1 MTKTIALFRNGLGNF
16 ILYTPALQ
24 ALASMDESGKID
36 VCIDSEW
43 KDYRRQALI
52 DMIKGCPFVESLI
65 DFPNGIEDKKYNCFF
80 WTRHT
85 YPSAALEYFRTKEP
99 RLDVGGMNW
108 TTSGI
113 HEIDYYMNLVRER
126 FGYTGET
133 PKQYA
138 PKCEGSVLGEQK
150 KTVITFCNGSY
161 GHIAGSKKWPYFKE
175 LIETIKSYFNAAT
188 VKIGS
193 NDELSD
199 CKCDYGFVNNV
210 SILQTANIIAQSN
223 LLITT
228 DTCNMHI
235 GDALNVPMVV
245 LWGGSILSKNR
256 PVNGK
261 NIVVQTKP
269 GCAPCHEG
277 SQYNS
282 CSDYKCMNKISVGQ
296 VMQAARTI
304 LEK

>member
-24 ALASMDESGKID
+24 ALASMDDSGKVD

-43 KDYRRQALI
+43 NDYRRPSLI
-52 DMIKGCPFVESLI
+52 DLIKGCPFVENII
-65 DFPNGIEDKKYNCFF
+65 DFPNGIEDKKYDRYF

-85 YPSAALEYFRTKEP
+85 FPSAAMEYFRMKEH

-108 TTSGI
+108 TISGV
-113 HEIDYYMNLVRER
+113 HEIDFYMSLVRER
-126 FGYTGET
+126 FGYSGET

-138 PKCEGSVLGEQK
+138 PKCDGSVLGEQSK
-150 KTVITFCNGSY
+150 KIITFCNGSY
-161 GHIAGSKKWPYFKE
+161 GHISGSKKWPYFKE
-175 LIETIKSYFNAAT
+175 LIEITKEYFNLTT

-193 NDELSD
+193 NDELLD
-199 CKCDYGFVNNV
+199 CKCDYDYVNKV
-210 SILQTANIIAQSN
+210 SILQTANIIAQSD

-245 LWGGSILSKNR
+245 LWGGSVLSKNR

-261 NIVVQTKP
+261 NIIVQTKP
-269 GCAPCHEG
+269 GCAPCHDG
-277 SQYNS
+277 NQYNS
-282 CSDYKCMNKISVGQ
+282 CSDYKCMNKISTGQ
-296 VMQAARTI
+296 VMYAMRLM

>member
-24 ALASMDESGKID
+24 ALASMDESGKVD

-43 KDYRRQALI
+43 NDYRRQSLI

-65 DFPNGIEDKKYNCFF
+65 DFPHGIEDKKYDRYF

-85 YPSAALEYFRTKEP
+85 FPSAAMEYFRAKEN

-108 TTSGI
+108 MTSGI

-126 FGYTGET
+126 FGFTGET
-133 PKQYA
+133 PKQYV
-138 PKCEGSVLGEQK
+138 PKCDGSVLGEQTK
-150 KTVITFCNGSY
+150 PIITFCNGSY
-161 GHIAGSKKWPYFKE
+161 GHIAGSKKWPYFKD
-175 LIETIKSYFNAAT
+175 LIEIAKEYFNATT

-199 CKCDYGFVNNV
+199 CKCDYDFVNKKN
-210 SILQTANIIAQSN
+210 ITETAGIIQVSN
-223 LLITT
+223 LLVTT

-245 LWGGSILSKNR
+245 LWGGSVLSKNR
-256 PVNGK
+256 PVNGN
-261 NIVVQTKP
+261 NIIVQTKP
-269 GCAPCHEG
+269 GCAPCHDG
-277 SQYNS
+277 NQYNS
-282 CSDYKCMNKISVGQ
+282 CSDYKCMNKISIGQ
-296 VMQAARTI
+296 VMYAMRLM